1 MTPAQQKAAE
11 LIVIYLRL
19 EDDTLFYWNGY
30 YDRQMLDE
38 EVLGHAKRC
47 AIIHV
52 EGILERYEFW
62 VKQFSSLFQSSF
74 EVEIKFWQEVKKE
87 LTI

>member
-1 MTPAQQKAAE
+1 MNPKEKAKD
-11 LIVIYLRL
+11 LIEKYLRL

-38 EVLGHAKRC
+38 EVLSHAKRC
-47 AIIHV
+47 AIIAVDEILKSV
-52 EGILERYEFW
+52 EHFAINKWQNNY
-62 VKQFSSLFQSSF
+62 
-74 EVEIKFWQEVKKE
+74 WQEVKKE